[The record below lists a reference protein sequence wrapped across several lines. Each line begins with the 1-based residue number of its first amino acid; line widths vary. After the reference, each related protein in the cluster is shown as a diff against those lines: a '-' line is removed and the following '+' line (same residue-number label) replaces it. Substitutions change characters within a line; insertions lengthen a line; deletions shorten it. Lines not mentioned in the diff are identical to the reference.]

1 VKWESMSGKR
11 VLFYW
16 CLIWA
21 IIWGGAFLLVQ
32 AAHAAPQPLIQTATY
47 QGKTAEWW
55 AKRAVQARKD
65 ANARART
72 VRRLKLTLNH
82 DVTIQE
88 AVAMASVVY
97 PALTTTRAWC
107 LIHHESWM
115 TSDPLHAR
123 NTSAVGSEHAT
134 GLYQFLPSTF
144 HSTPFG
150 VFSIYSPLAQT
161 LAAGWMHEHGRG
173 GEWATCR

>member
-1 VKWESMSGKR
+1 MKWESMSGKK

-16 CLIWA
+16 CVIWA
-21 IIWGGAFLLVQ
+21 IIWGGALLLAQ
-32 AAHAAPQPLIQTATY
+32 PSHGAPQPLIQSATY
-47 QGKTAEWW
+47 QGKTATWW

-65 ANARART
+65 ANARAHTIRNL
-72 VRRLKLTLNH
+72 RHTLDH

-88 AVAMASVVY
+88 AVAMASIVY
-97 PALTTTRAWC
+97 PKLGIKRAWC

-123 NTSAVGSEHAT
+123 NIRAVGSEHAT

-144 HSTPFG
+144 RSTPFG
-150 VFSIYSPLAQT
+150 VFSIYSPMAQA
-161 LAAGWMHEHGRG
+161 LAAGWMHDHKRG